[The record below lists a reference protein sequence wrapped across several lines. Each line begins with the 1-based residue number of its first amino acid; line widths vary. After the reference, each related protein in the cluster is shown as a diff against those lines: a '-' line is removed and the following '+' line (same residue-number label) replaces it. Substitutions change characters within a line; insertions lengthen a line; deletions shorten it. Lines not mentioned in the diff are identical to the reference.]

1 MRPAA
6 RLYGRA
12 WCHLCEEMARALR
25 GAGVAFEE
33 VDVDSD
39 ARLEALYGEHV
50 PVLFLGDAELCRHRL
65 TPEALAK
72 LR

>member
-1 MRPAA
+1 MAA
-6 RLYGRA
+6 RLRS
-12 WCHLCEEMARALR
+12 L
-25 GAGVAFEE
+25 GVEFEE
-33 VDVDSD
+33 VDVDAD

-50 PVLFLGDAELCRHRL
+50 PVLLKDGAELCRHRL